1 MPVTHMGNERHRK
14 VEEPQLR
21 AQDVS
26 TGPAGP
32 LAAL

>member
-26 TGPAGP
+26 TGPAGS